1 MILRGSIHI
10 KDLATA
16 HYVRI
21 RINRINRI
29 RDENN
34 ICIFKKIRDIATV
47 TFGPITDKKYPS
59 YPASH
64 HDGHNTFEWLHA
76 GTHNLVPGHSR
87 EMFPYA

>member
-47 TFGPITDKKYPS
+47 TFGPITDK
-59 YPASH
+59 
-64 HDGHNTFEWLHA
+64 NILRIQLHTMTGIIPLNGFMQELITLFRTIA
-76 GTHNLVPGHSR
+76 AKCFLMP
-87 EMFPYA
+87 